1 MKMTAGEMVKCFL
14 DLEKKTYRKCSQ
26 KYCSLFNY
34 FPFKYG
40 LKWLYKIDAN
50 ILKNFPRL

>member
-1 MKMTAGEMVKCFL
+1 MKMTAGEIVIRFL

-26 KYCSLFNY
+26 KYCSLFIY
-34 FPFKYG
+34 FLFKYG
-40 LKWLYKIDAN
+40 LKWLYKIAAN